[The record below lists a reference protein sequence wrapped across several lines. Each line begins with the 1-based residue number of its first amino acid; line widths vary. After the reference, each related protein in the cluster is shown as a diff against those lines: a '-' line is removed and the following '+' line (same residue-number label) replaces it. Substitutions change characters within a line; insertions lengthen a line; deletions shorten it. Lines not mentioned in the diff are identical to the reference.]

1 MILSLLATCVAITE
15 QRPNLQITVREGGLQ
30 LPLKEAAVKRKGI
43 GRRKFLQNSAA
54 LLGAGS
60 IYPSGSRSARI
71 SSQDASSAGIVDAGR
86 FSMGFTLE
94 PNQKVWI
101 LGPSDAGF
109 QEGLA
114 SKELARGLRKL
125 GLARPPI
132 ESAGPATEPGT
143 ADVAFTLRVERDAFN
158 DLQAY
163 EIRQEAAVGNGSR
176 VRLTGA
182 TPQAVLY
189 AVFDLLERQG
199 AFFGLDGDTYPLR
212 PARNLNLPP
221 VNHPWRVRPRFK
233 TRGLLPWPDF
243 LNCVS
248 VYNREEHRAYL
259 EAMVRMRF
267 NTLGIHV
274 YSGAN
279 QWTESFLSFE
289 YAGVGHLAYTDTT
302 ATNRWGCIP
311 EKTSNYGM
319 GAPDYFADDVFG
331 SEATTRATSCW
342 EDAKFA
348 QQLWG
353 EAFGY
358 AKKLGVRTGVG
369 FEPYQIPD
377 DIFRAAPPEAHF
389 KSKNPNVPGP
399 RIDPETVAARDILE
413 ARLGNLLEAYPT
425 VDYVWLWEDEAMNWA
440 SQKEN
445 VPFSVTPYKQA
456 YDFLKR
462 HAPEKRLVISGWGGV
477 VRHFAQFHQQL
488 PMDVIFSS
496 LSDNLG
502 WDPVS
507 EEYGK
512 LGERE
517 RWPIPWLEDDPAM
530 WLPQFH
536 VHRGAEDLDLA
547 EKYGCQGVLGIHWRN
562 RIMNADAGFQSRA
575 SWDRDM
581 KPAEFFRSYAAV
593 QAEGPRAGELADVL
607 TATDRDR
614 LILNSFTGKIVDGHH
629 QIHAYSG
636 DYSEAFEFW
645 ADYEPPKEVRVSQAR
660 VAQQLRAL
668 TSHAS
673 TPAERE
679 RLDYLTRY
687 VEFLVPY
694 SESWVLASQLHQLLQ
709 ESQTLKQN
717 GKAAEAKQKV
727 LDQGVPLWQKLA
739 PQVRE
744 AVLIYQQMVSERNEQ
759 GALASVHNKFERL
772 ALMRLRFSMKEFL
785 GELPPDVENLLQ
797 EVRRKDDIAVP
808 RIFIPTRPSALAPGE
823 IVRIFAV
830 APGGSSAPRLKLFLR
845 CAAAEKWQTV
855 PMEPVGRRTF
865 VKVIEASK
873 ADSPILDYYV
883 EAEFAGNG
891 GSRRLTAP
899 AGAPQQSYSITL
911 L

>member
-1 MILSLLATCVAITE
+1 
-15 QRPNLQITVREGGLQ
+15 
-30 LPLKEAAVKRKGI
+30 VKRRKGI
-43 GRRKFLQNSAA
+43 DRREFLQGSAA
-54 LLGAGS
+54 LLGGGS
-60 IYPSGSRSARI
+60 VYQAEGGRVARASGQKSNRDAIIDNGRI
-71 SSQDASSAGIVDAGR
+71 SANFALR
-86 FSMGFTLE
+86 T
-94 PNQKVWI
+94 NQKVWI
-101 LGPSDAGF
+101 LAPAKASF
-109 QEGLA
+109 QERLA

-125 GLARPPI
+125 GLTRPPI
-132 ESAGPATEPGT
+132 EAAGAGTEPG
-143 ADVAFTLRVERDAFN
+143 AEDVVFTLQVDKGMFKDPEG
-158 DLQAY
+158 Y
-163 EIRQEAAVGNGSR
+163 EVRRETWKGEGSR
-176 VRLTGA
+176 VRMIGA
-182 TPQAVLY
+182 TPQSVLY
-189 AVFDLLERQG
+189 AVFDFLERQG
-199 AFFGLDGDTYPLR
+199 AFFGLDGDTYPLQ
-212 PARNLNLPP
+212 PARDLNLPLI
-221 VNHPWRVRPRFK
+221 NRPWQAQPRFK

-243 LNCVS
+243 LNCITVF
-248 VYNREEHRAYL
+248 NREEHRAYL
-259 EAMVRMRF
+259 EAMLRMRF

-302 ATNRWGCIP
+302 ATNRWGYIP

-319 GAPDYFADDVFG
+319 GAPDYFAGEVFG

-342 EDAKFA
+342 EDARFA

-353 EAFGY
+353 DAFRY
-358 AKKLGVRTGVG
+358 ANKLGIRTGVG

-377 DIFRAAPPEAHF
+377 EIFRATPPEAHY
-389 KSKNPNVPGP
+389 KSKDPKLPGP
-399 RIDPETVAARDILE
+399 RIDPESVAARDILE

-445 VPFSVTPYKQA
+445 VPLSVTPYRQA

-462 HAPEKRLVISGWGGV
+462 HASEKRLVISGWGGV

-488 PMDVIFSS
+488 PLNVIFTS

-562 RIMNADAGFQSRA
+562 RMMNADAGFQAKA
-575 SWDRDM
+575 SWDRTL
-581 KPAEFFRSYAAV
+581 KPAKFFQSFAAV
-593 QAEGPRAGELADVL
+593 QAEGPRATQLADIL
-607 TATDRDR
+607 TRTDRDR
-614 LILNSFTGKIVDGHH
+614 LILNSFTGKIENGHH

-645 ADYEPPKEVRVSQAR
+645 AGYEPPGEVRDSQAR
-660 VAQQLRAL
+660 VAQQIRAL
-668 TSHAS
+668 TDKAS
-673 TPAERE
+673 DPAERE

-687 VEFLVPY
+687 FEFLVPY
-694 SESWVLASQLHQLLQ
+694 SESWVQSARLHQVLQ
-709 ESQTLKQN
+709 EAQKLKQD
-717 GKAAEAKQKV
+717 GKAAEAKQTV
-727 LDQGVPLWQKLA
+727 LNQGVPLWQELA

-744 AVLIYQQMVSERNEQ
+744 ALLTYQQMVSERNEQ

-772 ALMRLRFSMKEFL
+772 ALMRLRLSMKEFL
-785 GELPPDVENLLQ
+785 GKLPAEVETLFQ
-797 EVRRKDDIAVP
+797 EARRRDDSSPP
-808 RIFIPTRPSALAPGE
+808 RVFIPTRPSALAPGE
-823 IVRIFAV
+823 KVRIFAV
-830 APGGSSAPRLKLFLR
+830 APGGNAVPRLKLFLR
-845 CAAAEKWQTV
+845 RADSEGWQSF
-855 PMEPVGRRTF
+855 PMELSGRRTF
-865 VKVIEASK
+865 MKEIEASK
-873 ADSPILDYYV
+873 PDSPLLEYYV
-883 EAEFAGNG
+883 EAAFTGPDGNC
-891 GSRRLTAP
+891 RLTAP
-899 AGAPQQSYSITL
+899 AGAPRHSYCVTL

>member
-1 MILSLLATCVAITE
+1 MK
-15 QRPNLQITVREGGLQ
+15 N
-30 LPLKEAAVKRKGI
+30 KGI
-43 GRRKFLQNSAA
+43 GRREFLQGSAA
-54 LLGAGS
+54 LLGAGAVRGTE
-60 IYPSGSRSARI
+60 SGTART
-71 SSQDASSAGIVDAGR
+71 SGGGASSLGVGDNGSLGMKFAFGGNR
-86 FSMGFTLE
+86 
-94 PNQKVWI
+94 KVWI
-101 LGPSDAGF
+101 LAPADAGF
-109 QEGLA
+109 QEKLA
-114 SKELARGLRKL
+114 GKELARGLRKL
-125 GLARPPI
+125 GLARAPI
-132 ESAGPATEPGT
+132 EAAGPGTE
-143 ADVAFTLRVERDAFN
+143 ARAEDIVFTLRVDKETFKDSE
-158 DLQAY
+158 AY
-163 EIRQEAAVGNGSR
+163 EIRQEAATGNGPR

-182 TPQAVLY
+182 TPQAVIY
-189 AVFDLLERQG
+189 AVFDFLERQG
-199 AFFGLDGDTYPLR
+199 AFFGLDGDTYPLQ

-221 VNHPWRVRPRFK
+221 ANASWRAQPRFK

-243 LNCVS
+243 LNCIT

-259 EAMVRMRF
+259 EAMLRMRF

-302 ATNRWGCIP
+302 ATNRWGYIP
-311 EKTSNYGM
+311 ERTSNYGM
-319 GAPDYFADDVFG
+319 GAADYFAGDVFG

-342 EDAKFA
+342 EDAGFA

-353 EAFGY
+353 DAFRY
-358 AKKLGVRTGVG
+358 AQKLGIRTGVG

-377 DIFRAAPPEAHF
+377 EIFRATPPEAHF
-389 KSKNPNVPGP
+389 KSKDPKVPGP
-399 RIDPETVAARDILE
+399 RIDAESVAARDILE
-413 ARLGNLLEAYPT
+413 ARLGNLLETYPS

-445 VPFSVTPYKQA
+445 VPLSVAPYRQA

-477 VRHFAQFHQQL
+477 VRHFAQFHRQL
-488 PMDVIFSS
+488 PLDVIFAS

-536 VHRGAEDLDLA
+536 VHRGANDLDLA

-575 SWDRDM
+575 SWDRTLR
-581 KPAEFFRSYAAV
+581 PAKFFLSFAAA
-593 QAEGPRAGELADVL
+593 QAEGPRAAELADIL
-607 TATDRDR
+607 TKTDRDR
-614 LILNSFTGKIVDGHH
+614 LILNSFTGKIEDGHH
-629 QIHAYSG
+629 QIHAFSG

-645 ADYEPPKEVRVSQAR
+645 AGYEPPEEVRVSQAK
-660 VAQQLRAL
+660 VAQELRAL
-668 TSHAS
+668 TKKAAS
-673 TPAERE
+673 PAEHE
-679 RLDYLTRY
+679 RLDYLARY

-694 SESWVLASQLHQLLQ
+694 SESWVLASRLHQLLQ
-709 ESQTLKQN
+709 QAQTLKQT

-727 LDQGVPLWQKLA
+727 LEQGVPLWQKLA

-744 AVLIYQQMVSERNEQ
+744 ALLAYQQMVSERNEQ

-772 ALMRLRFSMKEFL
+772 ALIRLRLSMKEFM
-785 GELPPDVENLLQ
+785 GELPEEVERLFR
-797 EVRRKDDIAVP
+797 EVRKRDATASARVI
-808 RIFIPTRPSALAPGE
+808 IPTRPSALAPGE
-823 IVRIFAV
+823 KVRIFAV
-830 APGGSSAPRLKLFLR
+830 APGGNSAPQLKLFLR
-845 CAAAEKWQTV
+845 RSATEEWQSF
-855 PMEPVGRRTF
+855 PMELAGRRTF
-865 VKVIEASK
+865 VKEIEAGN
-873 ADSPILDYYV
+873 ADSPLLEYYV
-883 EAEFAGNG
+883 EATFN
-891 GSRRLTAP
+891 SPVPNHKLTAP
-899 AGAPQQSYSITL
+899 AGAPQQSYSVTL